1 MDQSE
6 FENQTLK
13 PASEVTTFF
22 PPFEISP
29 RKENIFHLLLYISLR
44 KV

>member
-6 FENQTLK
+6 FENPTLK
-13 PASEVTTFF
+13 PTTKVTTFF
-22 PPFEISP
+22 LPLETSP
-29 RKENIFHLLLYISLR
+29 RKENIFHLLLYVSLR